1 MVKSATSLPF
11 SEGVPDVVQGDADPN
26 PWNRPE
32 TVALALAVLH
42 HGLSN
47 LAERSIPPRAET
59 IVDTATKFQK
69 HLRGEQLEPFV
80 PNRH

>member
-1 MVKSATSLPF
+1 MVKSAVAPMKDDF
-11 SEGVPDVVQGDADPN
+11 ADPDVDPN
-26 PWNRPE
+26 PWNRIE
-32 TVALALAVLH
+32 TVALALAVWH
-42 HGLSN
+42 HGMSN

-59 IVDTATKFQK
+59 IVDTAIKFQK